1 MAKDPKKTAKDIAD
15 IVKPDNVVSYTNC
28 LTRLRLNL
36 KPGAN
41 VDLEKLKTTPN
52 VMGILTPSP
61 TELQIVLGPGFV
73 ANVTQAF
80 GKLVNAG
87 KTAYNENDGT
97 DQFVTAAE
105 AAQAVKGEMKAKQN
119 WVQTFFTKFSKIFSP
134 MIIGFIGAGIL
145 SGIAGIMQSVY
156 GGVMDTNHA
165 PAAAVSWFNA
175 LNLILNIWK
184 NAFIIIVGWRTCE
197 VWGGSG
203 VLGAMTA
210 AIYSPV
216 FVSSVVPMLVVG
228 DANHVNYLGINISNP
243 LTNWLTVGFRPEL
256 VNGKLVFGNPSG
268 NILGALLTAT
278 AALWMERGVRKF
290 MPGVLDTIG
299 TPTLVL
305 FGLLLLNIFLLI
317 PISGYLYQAVAWFFA
332 HLYTNPF
339 GAFVLAA
346 IFLIAVAFGVHQGFI
361 PIYGILIKETGV
373 NGLFPILGMA
383 GMAQVGAGI
392 ALWIMATKGSLL
404 RRQIQGAL
412 IPAIFGIGEPMIY
425 GVTLPRIRPFVTA
438 SIGAGFGGFFIGAVY
453 MWGHVT
459 FGLNAMFGPSGIL
472 ATFMMTTD
480 TGNIPLAV
488 GIYLVG
494 SVISV
499 AAGWLITMFGYSRI
513 VKAGGKDMKELYR
526 KDGKYKL
533 YQKILWTLAF
543 ITIIGIFIYWTV
555 SYYQLPKEERSK
567 MAHVKVE

>member
-1 MAKDPKKTAKDIAD
+1 
-15 IVKPDNVVSYTNC
+15 
-28 LTRLRLNL
+28 
-36 KPGAN
+36 
-41 VDLEKLKTTPN
+41 
-52 VMGILTPSP
+52 
-61 TELQIVLGPGFV
+61 
-73 ANVTQAF
+73 
-80 GKLVNAG
+80 
-87 KTAYNENDGT
+87 
-97 DQFVTAAE
+97 
-105 AAQAVKGEMKAKQN
+105 
-119 WVQTFFTKFSKIFSP
+119 
-134 MIIGFIGAGIL
+134 
-145 SGIAGIMQSVY
+145 MQSAY
-156 GGVMDTNHA
+156 GGTMDTSHA
-165 PAAAVSWFNA
+165 PTAAVSWFKA
-175 LNLILNIWK
+175 LSLILDIWK

-256 VNGKLVFGNPSG
+256 VNGKLVFNNPSG
-268 NILGALLTAT
+268 NILGALLTAI

-317 PISGYLYQAVAWFFA
+317 PISGYLYQAVAWLFA

-339 GAFVLAA
+339 GAFVLAT
-346 IFLIAVAFGVHQGFI
+346 IFLMAVAFGVHQGFI

-383 GMAQVGAGI
+383 GMAQVGTGI

-438 SIGAGFGGFFIGAVY
+438 SIGAGFGGFFIGVVY
-453 MWGHVT
+453 MWGNVT
-459 FGLNAMFGPSGIL
+459 FGLNAIFGPSGIL
-472 ATFMMTTD
+472 AAFMMTTN

-494 SVISV
+494 SVISI

-543 ITIIGIFIYWTV
+543 ITIIGIFIYWIV
-555 SYYQLPKEERSK
+555 AYYQLPKEERSK